1 MIPPAVRAAWGAG
14 EEHLAITLLARAQ
27 GALPQGSPEWALLER
42 LLGLLLITVQ
52 REVEGTFLLERA
64 DALLEEYGL
73 EPPGLEWLEGAI
85 ESD

>member
-14 EEHLAITLLARAQ
+14 DERLAITLLGRAQ
-27 GALPQGSPEWALLER
+27 GDWPQDSPEWALLER

-64 DALLEEYGL
+64 DALLEGYGL
-73 EPPGLEWLEGAI
+73 EAPGLDWLEGG
-85 ESD
+85 EG